1 MPTLEGVR
9 EYYPADDPVHGL
21 SHVLRVTRLCEQIG
35 EKENANLRVL
45 RAAALLHDIDGDVDL
60 RADHHLAAADFA
72 EKLLQQ
78 EGWEEEE
85 IQAVL
90 HCIRSHRFRDNSE
103 KPKTLEAQIL
113 FDADK
118 LDAIGAV
125 GVARAVAYAV
135 RAGMDVYAP
144 PSQHYLETGELVEGE
159 SQTVAHEYLFK
170 LRHIKDRI
178 YTKTGRSLAEKRHQR
193 LVDFFEGWMEEIGS
207 GRDDPEVFNPD

>member
-1 MPTLEGVR
+1 MPKLEEIR

-21 SHVLRVTRLCEQIG
+21 SHVLRVYRLCERIG
-35 EKENANLRVL
+35 QEENANLRIL

-60 RADHHLAAADFA
+60 REDHHLAAAEVA
-72 EKLLQQ
+72 EKILRQK
-78 EGWEEEE
+78 GWEEDDIRE
-85 IQAVL
+85 VL
-90 HCIRSHRFRDNSE
+90 HCIRSHRFRDTRE
-103 KPKTLEAQIL
+103 EPETLEAKIL

-144 PSQHYLETGELVEGE
+144 PSPHYLRTGKLAEGE

-178 YTKTGRSLAEKRHQR
+178 FTKTGRSLAEARHQR
-193 LVDFFEGWMEEIGS
+193 LADFFEGWVDEIGEY
-207 GRDDPEVFNPD
+207 RE